1 MSFTRAGRFQYV
13 FDEMT
18 IPSLLASFSVVILP
32 AVIPPARCTA
42 LVGIACDAV
51 TAIVV
56 NLGLSGDISM
66 DVFLAGVSA
75 SGDGGYEGV
84 ALRNTRA
91 GGN

>member
-42 LVGIACDAV
+42 IVGIACDAV

-56 NLGLSGDISM
+56 NLGLSGDISN
-66 DVFLAGVSA
+66 VFLAGVSA
-75 SGDGGYEGV
+75 SGDGGDEGV